1 MAQLRKPLHDDG
13 PVNVGEQ
20 RLLDFL
26 SVKLPNNY
34 IVIPNLNISITGP
47 NRVITLINKQSVF

>member
-34 IVIPNLNISITGP
+34 IVIPNLNISIIQVSQVP
-47 NRVITLINKQSVF
+47 